1 MHLPNQRF
9 QALRKRVD
17 RPIFWLIA
25 GLFSLPLIYL
35 AGCASNG
42 PPGMTGITSFFS
54 GSTPTPTPTATPMA
68 TPTPTAVPA
77 TTPTPIARDTTK
89 RPSRRA
95 ARQALAASENAA
107 AAAKSAANASAEAAV
122 ASKQAAT
129 ASKQA
134 ASVANQVEGTGPTT
148 ADVSLEANPGSTAAI
163 TPATPEAAT
172 SVASLSPATPA
183 AGTPTLA
190 SPSLD
195 SSQPS
200 TDADPAK
207 ATKMIQDID
216 KIEKRVDRTNL
227 SADDSQRDI
236 LAQKL
241 LQEAKK
247 ALADRDSVAAM
258 SLATKAST
266 LLAPLPKLADSAIPP
281 SP

>member
-9 QALRKRVD
+9 QALRKRAG
-17 RPIFWLIA
+17 RPIVWLIV

-35 AGCASNG
+35 AGCADNSS
-42 PPGMTGITSFFS
+42 PGIGGITNLFS
-54 GSTPTPTPTATPMA
+54 GSTPTPTPTATPIA
-68 TPTPTAVPA
+68 TPTAVP
-77 TTPTPIARDTTK
+77 TTSPTPIARETTK
-89 RPSRRA
+89 RPSRKA

-107 AAAKSAANASAEAAV
+107 AAARSAANASAEAAV

-134 ASVANQVEGTGPTT
+134 ESVANQVEGTGPTT
-148 ADVSLEANPGSTAAI
+148 ADVSLENPGSTAAI

-172 SVASLSPATPA
+172 SVASLSRATPA

-200 TDADPAK
+200 NDADPAK
-207 ATKMIQDID
+207 AAKMIQDID

-236 LAQKL
+236 LAQRL

-266 LLAPLPKLADSAIPP
+266 LLAPLPKLADSAVPP
-281 SP
+281 AP

>member
-9 QALRKRVD
+9 QALRKRANRSIV
-17 RPIFWLIA
+17 WLIA

-35 AGCASNG
+35 AGCADNSTPSIG
-42 PPGMTGITSFFS
+42 GITNLFS
-54 GSTPTPTPTATPMA
+54 GSTPTPTPTVTA
-68 TPTPTAVPA
+68 TPTAAPT
-77 TTPTPIARDTTK
+77 TSPTPIAGETTK
-89 RPSRRA
+89 RPSRKA

-148 ADVSLEANPGSTAAI
+148 ADVSLEANPGPTTAI

-200 TDADPAK
+200 NDADPAK
-207 ATKMIQDID
+207 AAKMIQDID

-236 LAQKL
+236 LAQRL

-281 SP
+281 AP